1 MVRIVLALL
10 ALNGFSHLVVG
21 RRWHEDIGISS
32 IVFLAFTVTTIFPLL
47 MAFFMLPPFVLIAK
61 ITPAHVEATVFSFA
75 ASVINVGFHFGRKY
89 MCLTWNALFFHV
101 TTENMETEFWKL
113 NVLEICLALLSF
125 IYVPLIPT
133 WDEVRE

>member
-10 ALNGFSHLVVG
+10 TLNGFSHLVVG

-32 IVFLAFTVTTIFPLL
+32 IVFIAFTSTTIFPLV
-47 MAFFMLPPFVLIAK
+47 MALFILPPFVLIAK

-75 ASVINVGFHFGRKY
+75 ASLINLGIHFGRKY
-89 MCLTWNALFFHV
+89 MCLAWNTLFFHV
-101 TTENMETEFWKL
+101 TTENMETELWKL
-113 NVLEICLALLSF
+113 NVLEISLAVLAF

-133 WDEVRE
+133 WD